1 MVKEGEDITIKDKE
15 SFDALNDEL
24 LNKSDNFLKLG
35 FSKIQG
41 SSQITL
47 EQECNRLKEE
57 AKKPKGTIC
66 SCCGSKVKLYK
77 RTITYEMA
85 ICILYMLKF
94 YRHSE
99 KAVDFQYYT
108 KEDFFEELI
117 YSNNEYVLGN
127 FTKLK
132 YWDIIAPMPIGK
144 KVNGK
149 IVHKKGYFAL
159 TENGVKFA
167 QREIGLPKYAYVYK
181 DQVNNHSTNDFF
193 YSIDDILTSEIYES
207 IMYDKNV

>member
-1 MVKEGEDITIKDKE
+1 MNENEEVIIKDKE

-24 LNKSDNFLKLG
+24 ITKSDNFLKLG
-35 FSKIQG
+35 LSKIQG
-41 SSQITL
+41 SNQITL

-57 AKKPKGTIC
+57 AIKPKGAIC

-117 YSNNEYVLGN
+117 YSNNEYVLSN

-132 YWDIIAPMPIGK
+132 YWDIIAPMPTGK
-144 KVNGK
+144 KNKQGK
-149 IVHKKGYFAL
+149 IIYKKGYFAL

-167 QREIGLPKYAYVYK
+167 QREIGLPKFAYVYN

-207 IMYDKNV
+207 IMHDKNV

>member
-15 SFDALNDEL
+15 SFDALNNEL
-24 LNKSDNFLKLG
+24 VSKSENFKKLG
-35 FSKIQG
+35 LNQIQG

-47 EQECNRLKEE
+47 EQEANRIKLESKSS
-57 AKKPKGTIC
+57 KGTIC
-66 SCCGSKVKLYK
+66 ACCGNKVKLYR
-77 RTITYEMA
+77 RTITYDMA

-94 YRHSE
+94 YRYSE
-99 KAVDFQYYT
+99 KAEDYQYYT
-108 KEDFFEELI
+108 KEDFFSELI
-117 YSNNEYVLGN
+117 SSGNEYVLGN

-132 YWDIIAPMPIGK
+132 YWDIIAPMPTGK

-149 IVHKKGYFAL
+149 IVHKKGYFSL

-167 QREIGLPKYAYVYK
+167 QREIGLPKYAFVYN
-181 DQVNNHSTNDFF
+181 DQVNHHSTNDFI

-207 IMYDKNV
+207 IMSNTNA